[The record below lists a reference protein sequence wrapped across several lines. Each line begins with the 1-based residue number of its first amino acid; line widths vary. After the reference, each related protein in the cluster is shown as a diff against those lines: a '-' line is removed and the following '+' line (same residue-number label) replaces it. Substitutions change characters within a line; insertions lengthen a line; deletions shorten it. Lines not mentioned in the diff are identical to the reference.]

1 MTFVRD
7 RQVAWGKG
15 NNLSALKA
23 QDAEKISQKH
33 SHQVAVAVNPSQICP
48 ASINLKNKLG
58 GGGRLEQ
65 TNSFEYALYR
75 MVGQE
80 GKK

>member
-1 MTFVRD
+1 MSETGSL
-7 RQVAWGKG
+7 AWGKG

-33 SHQVAVAVNPSQICP
+33 SHQVAVAVNPSEICP

-58 GGGRLEQ
+58 GGEGWSKQ
-65 TNSFEYALYR
+65 NSFEYALYR

-80 GKK
+80 GRK

>member
-58 GGGRLEQ
+58 GG
-65 TNSFEYALYR
+65 
-75 MVGQE
+75 VGWSKQIHLNMPFIVWL
-80 GKK
+80 GKKGKK